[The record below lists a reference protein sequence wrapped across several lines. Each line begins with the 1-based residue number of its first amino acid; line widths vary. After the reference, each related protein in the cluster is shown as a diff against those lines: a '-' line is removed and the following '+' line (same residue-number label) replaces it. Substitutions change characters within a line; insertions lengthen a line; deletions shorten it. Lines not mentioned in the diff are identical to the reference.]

1 MAAGSNA
8 SNVGN
13 SSGYSAYGAAESPVA
28 IARVT
33 AFSCARIDEPV
44 YSSEL
49 YIMSEAVQK
58 PKGAGKVPRPLI
70 TAE

>member
-1 MAAGSNA
+1 M
-8 SNVGN
+8 
-13 SSGYSAYGAAESPVA
+13 A

-58 PKGAGKVPRPLI
+58 PKGAGQVPRPLI